1 MTTTKEHTMTPTLRD
16 LLANE
21 PSDFLPELRTR
32 LGLHDHHPTQQQ
44 GAGGPSFRAEAGEA
58 AVESAESDGAGESGC
73 AHGVLTSDVDPALT
87 CGNVRA
93 PDSQS
98 EGAEERGDQR
108 TTCAPRYST
117 DPDQS
122 LRDLKRRTRR
132 DLASEVRRLRRECA
146 KTRRKLRDAEERL
159 AEVEEARRG

>member
-1 MTTTKEHTMTPTLRD
+1 MTPTLRE

-21 PSDFLPELRTR
+21 PDDFVPDLRAWLAR
-32 LGLHDHHPTQQQ
+32 QDEDHARQQS
-44 GAGGPSFRAEAGEA
+44 AGDPSFRAEAGEA
-58 AVESAESDGAGESGC
+58 AADAAESDGEERSGC
-73 AHGVLTSDVDPALT
+73 AHGVLTSGNDPALT
-87 CGNVRA
+87 SSNASA
-93 PDSQS
+93 PVSQT

-117 DPDQS
+117 DPNQS

-132 DLASEVRRLRRECA
+132 DLAAEVRRLRRECA

-159 AEVEEARRG
+159 AELEEARRG

>member
-1 MTTTKEHTMTPTLRD
+1 MTPTLRE

-21 PSDFLPELRTR
+21 PDPNFLPDLRAWLAR
-32 LGLHDHHPTQQQ
+32 QDEQDDAQQQ
-44 GAGGPSFRAEAGEA
+44 SAGDPSFRAEAGEA
-58 AVESAESDGAGESGC
+58 AAEPADDDGAEESGC
-73 AHGVLTSDVDPALT
+73 AHGVLTSTEAAALT

-93 PDSQS
+93 PVSQS
-98 EGAEERGDQR
+98 ESVEEREEQR

-122 LRDLKRRTRR
+122 VRDLKRRTRR
-132 DLASEVRRLRRECA
+132 DLAAEVRRLRRECA

>member
-1 MTTTKEHTMTPTLRD
+1 MTPTLRE
-16 LLANE
+16 LLTNE
-21 PSDFLPELRTR
+21 PDDFLPELRAR
-32 LGLHDHHPTQQQ
+32 LGLNS
-44 GAGGPSFRAEAGEA
+44 AGGPSFRAEAGETA
-58 AVESAESDGAGESGC
+58 AHAVEDDGAAQSGC
-73 AHGVLTSDVDPALT
+73 AHGVLTSTETAALT
-87 CGNVRA
+87 SGNASA
-93 PDSQS
+93 PVSQS

-159 AEVEEARRG
+159 SEVEEARRG

>member
-1 MTTTKEHTMTPTLRD
+1 MTTKEQTMTPTLRE

-21 PSDFLPELRTR
+21 PDDFLPELRTW
-32 LGLHDHHPTQQQ
+32 LHHHPEDLED
-44 GAGGPSFRAEAGEA
+44 ASPSFRAAAGETA
-58 AVESAESDGAGESGC
+58 ADDAESDGEEMSGC

-98 EGAEERGDQR
+98 EGAEERGEQR

-132 DLASEVRRLRRECA
+132 DLAAEVRRLRRECA

-159 AEVEEARRG
+159 SEVEEARRG